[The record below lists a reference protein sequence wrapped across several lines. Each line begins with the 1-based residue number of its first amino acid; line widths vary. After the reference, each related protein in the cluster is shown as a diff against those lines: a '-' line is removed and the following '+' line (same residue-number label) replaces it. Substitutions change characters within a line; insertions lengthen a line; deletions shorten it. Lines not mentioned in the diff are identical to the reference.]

1 MYIEIFK
8 SLFNKRLF
16 FKIVKCCE
24 NNEKEESQLTQSSV
38 PSMINNN
45 EENHDEGEC
54 INKISDE
61 YSLRVLKTH
70 KSSKCDDQS
79 SLSSFEDKS
88 SQEEVTENQSERN
101 TSEKSKNCWTE
112 EDTVRLL
119 FIVNNLGRKWKII
132 AENYKSQLKNK
143 SGEFLANIYWS
154 LKQNKIRFEKL
165 EEKSKLVNDVEIL
178 ENHKFN
184 TTEKRLNW
192 SADEITYL
200 VHGFSKYGTDWELLL
215 RDYKTH
221 FCESRSGKDLKNK
234 YSSLKRSPKKLLY
247 FQQKASLLSN
257 HDNTSVL

>member
-1 MYIEIFK
+1 MKPTRMEP
-8 SLFNKRLF
+8 NRLY
-16 FKIVKCCE
+16 
-24 NNEKEESQLTQSSV
+24 NNEKETTQ
-38 PSMINNN
+38 
-45 EENHDEGEC
+45 
-54 INKISDE
+54 
-61 YSLRVLKTH
+61 
-70 KSSKCDDQS
+70 
-79 SLSSFEDKS
+79 
-88 SQEEVTENQSERN
+88 
-101 TSEKSKNCWTE
+101 EKSEINSNTKIDESWTE

-119 FIVNNLGRKWKII
+119 FIVNNLGRKWKMI
-132 AENYKSQLKNK
+132 AENYKIQLKNK
-143 SGEFLANIYWS
+143 SGEFLANIYWN
-154 LKQNKIRFEKL
+154 LKENKIRFEKL